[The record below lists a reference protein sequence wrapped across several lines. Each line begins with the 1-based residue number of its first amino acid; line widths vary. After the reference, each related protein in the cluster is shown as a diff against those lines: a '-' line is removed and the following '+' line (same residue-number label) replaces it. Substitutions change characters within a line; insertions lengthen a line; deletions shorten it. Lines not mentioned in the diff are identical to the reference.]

1 MSCSW
6 TNLWIT
12 KEVEWTVS
20 FNFISCSVHIS
31 KLISCYQPTRSL
43 RFLLSVI
50 TSRLPTALLNHHMGI
65 DLFSS
70 DSKIHIYQNL
80 EPCCSKTL
88 LLCEYINLKVPGKHY
103 NITGHVVV
111 EISAFHSEQV
121 QRGFTEAPSSK
132 MWRNWQVNWGFL
144 YTGNY
149 LLILWYRKLSC
160 DITCRVIVYKE
171 STEILQK
178 INCFCCCCCCFLSLF
193 KCY

>member
-1 MSCSW
+1 
-6 TNLWIT
+6 
-12 KEVEWTVS
+12 
-20 FNFISCSVHIS
+20 
-31 KLISCYQPTRSL
+31 
-43 RFLLSVI
+43 
-50 TSRLPTALLNHHMGI
+50 MGI

-80 EPCCSKTL
+80 EPCYSKTL
-88 LLCEYINLKVPGKHY
+88 LLCEYINLKVLGKHY
-103 NITGHVVV
+103 NITVHVVI

-121 QRGFTEAPSSK
+121 QRGFAEAPSSK

-160 DITCRVIVYKE
+160 DITCRVIVYKV

-178 INCFCCCCCCFLSLF
+178 IIFFVVVVVVVYHYLSAVNNTEL
-193 KCY
+193 